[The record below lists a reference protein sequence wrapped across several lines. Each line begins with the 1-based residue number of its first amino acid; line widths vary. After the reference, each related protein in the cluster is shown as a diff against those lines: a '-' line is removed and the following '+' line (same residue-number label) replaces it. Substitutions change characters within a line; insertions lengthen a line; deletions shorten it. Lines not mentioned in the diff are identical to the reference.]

1 MRGKVRTFPREKKD
15 RLFAQAG
22 FALGFVVIVGLFVV
36 ISLNVFAMAKLELEF
51 DVEKALNNIIF
62 AIQDDNKNM
71 DVVMAENNVLGVGV
85 YSSYGNRL
93 YSKGSA
99 YSRLPI
105 STFDL
110 ASNESNMHN
119 SITKYDSERHLYEY
133 IRLSKQAVIPT
144 SKNLLLPINGEII
157 EFQNIIYI
165 AYDAEDYA
173 NQMRNLQMIA
183 FASSIVILTCY
194 YLIVKFYRQNVQY
207 KEMLRKQENL
217 VSLGQAARTLAHEIK
232 NPLAAITIQLALL
245 KRTVPSENLEDLGI
259 IEKETKRVIAL
270 TDRVSDFL
278 KNPQGH
284 PEKVDVM
291 EVISDLIPLFPYP
304 VEFIDKM
311 DTAYVRFDR
320 DRIRSIFENLIK
332 NAIEATAEGK
342 EPEVE
347 VEVAKA
353 RKSRY
358 YSIYVRDRGVG
369 IDGVDMKKIY
379 DPFFTT
385 KIHGSGIGL
394 AISRKFVEASGGKM
408 SLKPRDGGGTVVEV
422 QIPVYGEEEKGHEGS
437 DM

>member
-15 RLFAQAG
+15 RLLAQAG
-22 FALGFVVIVGLFVV
+22 FALGFVAIVGLFVIV
-36 ISLNVFAMAKLELEF
+36 SLNVFAMAKLQLEF
-51 DVEKALNNIIF
+51 DVEQALNNIIF
-62 AIQDDNKNM
+62 AIQDDKKNI
-71 DVVMAENNVLGVGV
+71 DYVMAENNVLGVGV
-85 YSSYGNRL
+85 YSSYGNLL
-93 YSKGSA
+93 YSRGSA

-105 STFDL
+105 TNFDM
-110 ASNESNMHN
+110 ASNDSNLHD
-119 SITKYDSERHLYEY
+119 SITKYDSDRHLYEY
-133 IRLSKQAVIPT
+133 IRLSKQAIIPT
-144 SKNLLLPINGEII
+144 ARNLLIPINGEII

-173 NQMRNLQMIA
+173 VRMRNLQMIG
-183 FASSIVILTCY
+183 FASAIVILTCY
-194 YLIVKFYRQNVQY
+194 YLIVKFYNQNVQY

-217 VSLGQAARTLAHEIK
+217 VNLGQAARTLAHEIK

-245 KRTVPSENLEDLGI
+245 KRTVPKENLEDLEI
-259 IEKETKRVIAL
+259 IEKETKRVIVL

-278 KNPQGH
+278 KNPEGR
-284 PEKVDVM
+284 PEKLDIM

-332 NAIEATAEGK
+332 NAIEATREGE
-342 EPEVE
+342 EPDVE
-347 VEVAKA
+347 VEVAKG

-369 IDGVDMKKIY
+369 IEGVDMKKIY
-379 DPFFTT
+379 NPFFTT

-422 QIPVYGEEEKGHEGS
+422 QIPEYREEEKGHEGS